1 MSILS
6 PSQDTE
12 RLVMRKLMPVL
23 VVAYIISFLDRSNI
37 ALAKT
42 HLQVDLGLSTV
53 AYGVGAG
60 LFFLTY
66 ALAEIPSNLIL
77 HRVGAR
83 FWITRIMATWGLVS
97 AAMALVQG
105 ETSFYVL
112 RLLLG
117 ATEAGLFPG
126 VVLYLTYWFGEASRA
141 RATGYFLVG
150 VSLANVIG
158 GPLGG
163 ALLGLEGKLGLH
175 GWQWMFAVEGLLAT
189 AFAAVVFI
197 TLPDRPARA
206 RWLTPAQRDALERRI
221 ADESV
226 AIETKRGKGASGLA
240 RCFTDPQIL
249 LAILVYFCHQIA
261 IYTVIFFLP
270 GIIAGYGKLSDLQV
284 GCLSALPWLASA
296 IGTMTIP
303 RLANTPARSAWLL
316 RGGLVLMAAGLLIA
330 AWTGPL
336 VAMLGFCLAAF
347 LFFVVQ
353 SLIFTYATSR
363 LTGRGLAGGLA
374 FINTCGLLGG
384 FLGPSL
390 MGAVEAH
397 TGSTHDGLIVIAG
410 LLLLSAIAATRLRHG
425 SEERAI
431 PSPDLLKVNR

>member
-1 MSILS
+1 MSTLS
-6 PSQDTE
+6 ASQDTE

-42 HLQVDLGLSTV
+42 HLQVDLGLSTA
-53 AYGVGAG
+53 AYGLGAG

-97 AAMALVQG
+97 AGMAFVQG

-112 RLLLG
+112 RMVLG

-126 VVLYLTYWFGEASRA
+126 VMLYLTYWFGAASRA

-163 ALLGLEGKLGLH
+163 ALLGLEGRLGLH
-175 GWQWMFAVEGLLAT
+175 GWQWMFAVEGLMAT
-189 AFAAVVFI
+189 AFAAVVYI
-197 TLPDRPARA
+197 TLPDRPGHA
-206 RWLTPAQRDALERRI
+206 RWLTPAQRTD
-221 ADESV
+221 
-226 AIETKRGKGASGLA
+226 IEQRLAQEAGAVEAERGKGAGGLL
-240 RCFTDPQIL
+240 RCFMDPQIL
-249 LAILVYFCHQIA
+249 LAIFVYFCHQIA

-296 IGTMTIP
+296 VGTMTLP
-303 RLANTPARSAWLL
+303 RLADTPARSALLL
-316 RGGLVLMAAGLLIA
+316 RGGLVLMAIGLLIA
-330 AWTGPL
+330 AWTGPV
-336 VAMLGFCLAAF
+336 VAMLGFCVAAF

-353 SLIFTYATSR
+353 SLIFTYPASR

-374 FINTCGLLGG
+374 FVNTCGLLGG

-390 MGAVEAH
+390 MGTVEAH

-410 LLLLSAIAATRLRHG
+410 LLLLSAVAAIGLRHG
-425 SEERAI
+425 GRDRTTSSAN
-431 PSPDLLKVNR
+431 LLKVNP